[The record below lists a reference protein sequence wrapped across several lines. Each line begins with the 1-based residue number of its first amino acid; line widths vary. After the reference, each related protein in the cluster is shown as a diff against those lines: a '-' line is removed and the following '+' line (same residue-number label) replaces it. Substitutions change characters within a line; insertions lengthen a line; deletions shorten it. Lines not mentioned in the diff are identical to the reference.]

1 MNTQEKYSGFMKKL
15 NGNTFNN
22 PSMGSLSNRS
32 IGDQELDQRT
42 MQNMLTAHHIDPDA
56 PAGDIPFTEPSLED
70 LVQMVKEGKIEKS
83 VLGSD
88 ADLLLQESENE
99 AEAKRRAD
107 FEATGSLEIPVV
119 PFDDPGK
126 QFLMNKIKK

>member
-1 MNTQEKYSGFMKKL
+1 MKKDAKKEQPFRNVAL
-15 NGNTFNN
+15 L
-22 PSMGSLSNRS
+22 PDDHRMLRELA
-32 IGDQELDQRT
+32 ELDQRT
-42 MQNMLTAHHIDPDA
+42 MQNMLTAHHINPE
-56 PAGDIPFTEPSLED
+56 AGAGIGMDGFTEPSLED
-70 LVQMVKEGKIEKS
+70 LIKMVKEGKIEKA
-83 VLGSD
+83 VLGDD

>member
-1 MNTQEKYSGFMKKL
+1 MKFVQEYANKMKSMNGTDDANGF
-15 NGNTFNN
+15 
-22 PSMGSLSNRS
+22 RS
-32 IGDQELDQRT
+32 QGDQELDQRT
-42 MQNMLTAHHIDPDA
+42 MQNMLTAHHINPE
-56 PAGDIPFTEPSLED
+56 AGAGIGMDGFTEPSLED
-70 LVQMVKEGKIEKS
+70 LVKMVKEGKIEKS
-83 VLGSD
+83 VLGDD